1 MNILRR
7 LFRGPNENINVTTCK
22 YVFDTFNRFFFWVM
36 KNDLDSYFPEKV
48 KYQGIM
54 KDQPINVRTTYNK
67 VRSKN
72 YSSISMVEGFLE
84 KSLWII
90 KLCFWFTA
98 YNLTGIRVFW
108 NCTKYSCFGVYPI
121 GTQNLH
127 KNWYKAV
134 IYNCRNL

>member
-1 MNILRR
+1 
-7 LFRGPNENINVTTCK
+7 
-22 YVFDTFNRFFFWVM
+22 M

-90 KLCFWFTA
+90 KLCF
-98 YNLTGIRVFW
+98 
-108 NCTKYSCFGVYPI
+108 
-121 GTQNLH
+121 
-127 KNWYKAV
+127 
-134 IYNCRNL
+134 